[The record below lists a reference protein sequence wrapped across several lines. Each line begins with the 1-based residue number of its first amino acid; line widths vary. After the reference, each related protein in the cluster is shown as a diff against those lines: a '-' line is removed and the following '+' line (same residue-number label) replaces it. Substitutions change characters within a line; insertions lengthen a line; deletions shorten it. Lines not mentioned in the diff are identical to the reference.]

1 VLREELNVG
10 LSMVQNAQKSK
21 ISNFFNV
28 KT

>member
-1 VLREELNVG
+1 LREELNVG
-10 LSMVQNAQKSK
+10 LSTVQNAQKSK